1 MTTLESLISVFLTKI
16 LFMYNARYFQA
27 EFNDFLELHNHSDT
41 PHTLYGPVVYIM
53 SLGGKRVRP
62 VLALMTS
69 RLLGADHQEAMSA
82 ALSLEVFHNF
92 SLVHDDIMDRAPLR
106 RGKSS
111 VHEKWDLNTAILSG
125 DVMLISAYQL
135 LEVYEAQMF
144 KQLVPLFTRT
154 AREVCEGQQ
163 YDMDFESQEEV
174 SVAEYLNM
182 IRLKTAV
189 LLGAAMQMGAIIG
202 NKGEEIQKHCFD
214 IGLNLGM
221 AFQLQDDYLDAFGDQ
236 AKFGKQ
242 VGGDIAS
249 NKKTYLYIQ
258 ALNLATPEQRKE
270 LHHYYGEFK
279 GPIEEKVVRVK
290 ELFEATGA
298 AADNL
303 EQVKTYTMQAF
314 DLLDTLEGETD
325 VKKELHEFAQDL
337 MGRIS

>member
-1 MTTLESLISVFLTKI
+1 
-16 LFMYNARYFQA
+16 MYNARYFQA

-69 RLLGADHQEAMSA
+69 RLLGGDHKEALSA

-163 YDMDFESQEEV
+163 YDMDFETQAEV

-202 NKGEEIQKHCFD
+202 KKGEKVQKHCFD

-249 NKKTYLYIQ
+249 NKKTYLFIQ
-258 ALNLATPEQRKE
+258 ALNLATPGQRKE
-270 LHHYYGEFK
+270 LHHYYSEFN
-279 GPIEEKVVRVK
+279 GPIEEKISRVK

-303 EQVKTYTMQAF
+303 EQVKSYTMKAF
-314 DLLDTLEGETD
+314 DLLDSLEGETE
-325 VKKELHEFAQDL
+325 VKKELNEFAQGL

>member
-1 MTTLESLISVFLTKI
+1 MHTAK
-16 LFMYNARYFQA
+16 YFQD
-27 EFNDFLELHNHSDT
+27 EFNEFLELHNHSDT
-41 PHTLYGPVVYIM
+41 PHTLYDPVIYIM

-69 RLLGADHQEAMSA
+69 RLLDGDHKEALAA

-125 DVMLISAYQL
+125 DVMLIAAYQL
-135 LEVYEAQMF
+135 LEVYDAPMF
-144 KQLVPLFTRT
+144 KQLVPLFTKT

-163 YDMDFESQEEV
+163 YDMDFESQDDV
-174 SVAEYLNM
+174 SVEEYLNM

-202 NKGEEIQKHCFD
+202 NKEANIQKHCYD

-236 AKFGKQ
+236 EKFGKQ
-242 VGGDIAS
+242 VGGDIAT
-249 NKKTYLYIQ
+249 NKKTYLFIQ
-258 ALNLATPEQRKE
+258 ALNLGDAEQQAE
-270 LHHYYGEFK
+270 LLHYYNEYEGA
-279 GPIEEKVVRVK
+279 IEDKIKRVK
-290 ELFEATGA
+290 QLFEGTGA
-298 AADNL
+298 ATDNL
-303 EQVKTYTMQAF
+303 EQVKSYTMKAF
-314 DLLDTLEGETD
+314 DLLESLQGHAE
-325 VKKELHEFAQDL
+325 VKKELFDFAQGL

>member
-1 MTTLESLISVFLTKI
+1 MHTAKF
-16 LFMYNARYFQA
+16 FQD

-41 PHTLYGPVVYIM
+41 PHTLYDPVIYIM

-62 VLALMTS
+62 ILVLITS
-69 RLLGADHQEAMSA
+69 HLLGGDYKEALAA

-125 DVMLISAYQL
+125 DVMLIAAYQL
-135 LEVYEAQMF
+135 LEVYDAPMF

-154 AREVCEGQQ
+154 AREVCAGQQ
-163 YDMDFESQEEV
+163 YDMDFESQDEV
-174 SVAEYLNM
+174 SVEEYLNM

-202 NKGEEIQKHCFD
+202 NKEANIQKHCYE
-214 IGLNLGM
+214 IGLYLGM

-236 AKFGKQ
+236 AEFGKQ
-242 VGGDIAS
+242 VGGDIAT

-258 ALNLATPEQRKE
+258 ALNLSTAEQRTE
-270 LHHYYGEFK
+270 LRHYYNEYEGATEVK
-279 GPIEEKVVRVK
+279 ISRVK
-290 ELFEATGA
+290 QLFKETGA
-298 AADNL
+298 AADTSA
-303 EQVKTYTMQAF
+303 QVKTYTLKAF
-314 DLLDTLEGETD
+314 DLLDSLEGEAE
-325 VKKELHEFAQDL
+325 VKKELFAFAQSL